1 MGKEAEPS
9 VSRFVCAAR
18 KAFLRAEGENG
29 RTEKES
35 ESKNPNKLPKD
46 STECEGRSPSSLD
59 LPRPLLS
66 IKLSRRNLIPG
77 RDIETVSF
85 VSRVLGTENRIGE
98 GEKKSCSLGFSIFD
112 RRSVN
117 FSNHGENTT
126 AVRSVRNG

>member
-98 GEKKSCSLGFSIFD
+98 GRKK
-112 RRSVN
+112 
-117 FSNHGENTT
+117 
-126 AVRSVRNG
+126 AVPSDPPSSKKR